1 MPRRRGTF
9 LPLASADLS
18 GGFVAELW
26 SRAPYE
32 SREAGV
38 SGVIGFAFEEQE
50 GEDAIASDHVRAF
63 RRRANTVAWIPPG
76 CPAYS
81 ASRVGG
87 EYLVLRGFAA
97 EAIGHPDAFG
107 RTVSDVVEAAAV
119 SAAQELR
126 RGLLGTWSNVASSV
140 AVDVLR
146 AALLAR
152 FQGKM
157 NRATGWLTP
166 ARMATIDKVVSER
179 IGVRTDVADVAAE
192 LGLSVG
198 FLVLAFRTAL
208 GTTPHRYIME
218 RRLAYARME
227 LTTPEK
233 GIATIASEAGFADQ
247 AHLTRYMR
255 AKLGMTPGAYRRLRR
270 T

>member
-1 MPRRRGTF
+1 MHMNS
-9 LPLASADLS
+9 LPLASAEL
-18 GGFVAELW
+18 GGGLVAELW

-32 SREAGV
+32 SREGGG

-87 EYLVLRGFAA
+87 EYLVLRGLAA
-97 EAIGHPDAFG
+97 ESIGHPDALG
-107 RTVSDVVEAAAV
+107 RTVSDVVESAAV

-126 RGLLGTWSNVASSV
+126 RGLLGTWSHVSPSA

-152 FQGKM
+152 FQGKTS
-157 NRATGWLTP
+157 RATGWLTP
-166 ARMATIDKVVSER
+166 ARMATIEQAVSKR
-179 IGVRTDVADVAAE
+179 VGARTDVADVAAE
-192 LGLSVG
+192 LELSVG

-208 GTTPHRYIME
+208 GTTPHQYMME

-227 LTTPEK
+227 LTATEK

-255 AKLGMTPGAYRRLRR
+255 AKLGITPGAYRRLRR

>member
-1 MPRRRGTF
+1 MNL
-9 LPLASADLS
+9 LPLASAELRDGL
-18 GGFVAELW
+18 VAELW

-32 SREAGV
+32 SREGGG

-81 ASRVGG
+81 EYSVGG
-87 EYLVLRGFAA
+87 EYIVVSCFAA
-97 EAIGHPDAFG
+97 ESIGHAGAFG
-107 RTVSDVVEAAAV
+107 RTVSDVVDSAAV
-119 SAAQELR
+119 SAAKQLR
-126 RGLLGTWSNVASSV
+126 RGLLGTWSHVSPSAE
-140 AVDVLR
+140 VDVLR

-152 FQGKM
+152 FQGKTS
-157 NRATGWLTP
+157 RATGWLTP
-166 ARMATIDKVVSER
+166 ARMATIDQIASER
-179 IGVRTDVADVAAE
+179 VGIRTEVTDVAAE

-208 GTTPHRYIME
+208 GTTPHQYIMD

-227 LTTPEK
+227 LTATGK

-255 AKLGMTPGAYRRLRR
+255 AKLGITPGAYRRLRR